1 MFIEQVYSEF
11 RLLMDKS
18 FSGSYPEIEPLEID
32 ANINNTIL
40 QFIHNRYGINNL
52 YRQGFE
58 QSQKRTDDLSSL
70 VRTCYFSPESITTES
85 DYRIVAINLRF
96 AYKDVTTTILS
107 SYKYLHYLKGN
118 IQATLSKTDSCG
130 NITSS
135 TGITTIKIVT
145 QEEVT
150 KLIFDPFNKPSVSS
164 SFGVFENGYLMLYI
178 PSNVNYTVN
187 KVKITYLKYPN
198 IARFVETPTLI
209 TSATALAIN
218 TYYEV
223 FTGSVTYNGRV
234 YNIGEWFETNN
245 TITAFTG
252 SGQLRL
258 FTGVEL
264 PDYVTRELIKYMVD
278 NYLET
283 LESPRLNT
291 LEGAILPKVE

>member
-150 KLIFDPFNKPSVSS
+150 KLIFDHFNKPSVS
-164 SFGVFENGYLMLYI
+164 
-178 PSNVNYTVN
+178 
-187 KVKITYLKYPN
+187 
-198 IARFVETPTLI
+198 
-209 TSATALAIN
+209 
-218 TYYEV
+218 
-223 FTGSVTYNGRV
+223 
-234 YNIGEWFETNN
+234 
-245 TITAFTG
+245 
-252 SGQLRL
+252 
-258 FTGVEL
+258 
-264 PDYVTRELIKYMVD
+264 
-278 NYLET
+278 
-283 LESPRLNT
+283 
-291 LEGAILPKVE
+291 